1 MCMLSKIDLKKGEYF
16 GWSCH
21 LDYKQTMSRD
31 FTNRVCFIF
40 FSIITF
46 SYRLLNALYV
56 LPWLFGDK
64 SVKSANIILSITI
77 LPSTVHARL
86 ACPLLS
92 REVATL
98 SSFICAE
105 SFFSIWIAS
114 ITFKLSFDWVWWF
127 DCLFS
132 VQYLVYIYHYVKEW
146 RKNPKWSFT
155 CCLAF
160 LLPLN
165 ALQGEIRGFTETN
178 ILNQQLQ
185 TGGIEMPSIGDT

>member
-1 MCMLSKIDLKKGEYF
+1 MNVVMCMLSKTNLTKGEYF
-16 GWSCH
+16 SWSCH

-77 LPSTVHARL
+77 LSSTVHARV
-86 ACPLLS
+86 ACPLPS

-98 SSFICAE
+98 SSFICAQI
-105 SFFSIWIAS
+105 FFQYELNLYRSNFHLIEYVFFQCNIW
-114 ITFKLSFDWVWWF
+114 
-127 DCLFS
+127 
-132 VQYLVYIYHYVKEW
+132 
-146 RKNPKWSFT
+146 FT
-155 CCLAF
+155 S
-160 LLPLN
+160 
-165 ALQGEIRGFTETN
+165 TT
-178 ILNQQLQ
+178 
-185 TGGIEMPSIGDT
+185 T